1 MGKALLQFKRI
12 FLWSV
17 VLLVLGGGATLLYLL
32 YLEIEEKGISDECPS
47 FDSLDSFVE
56 NGSNI
61 IKCYFYQYATTITI
75 TSANLLLPFIFSYII
90 EYEEYNPKTKMIVD
104 ITRSIM
110 IRLAGLVVMMGSLL
124 SKNK

>member
-56 NGSNI
+56 NGSTI